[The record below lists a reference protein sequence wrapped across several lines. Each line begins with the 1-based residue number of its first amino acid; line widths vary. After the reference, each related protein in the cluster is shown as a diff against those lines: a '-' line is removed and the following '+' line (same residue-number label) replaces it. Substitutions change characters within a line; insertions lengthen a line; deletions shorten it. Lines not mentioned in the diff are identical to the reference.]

1 MAAVSRTTGVNLPLI
16 VGEGVIVGEAVV
28 GVPVRER
35 PRTGISVGV
44 LEEIA
49 VLGGFVGGLT
59 DAMIGDIV
67 GSRHGEVTGAVGIL
81 ALVEGFL
88 PEIVGLPGL

>member
-1 MAAVSRTTGVNLPLI
+1 MPLI
-16 VGEGVIVGEAVV
+16 VGDGVIVGEAVV

-59 DAMIGDIV
+59 GAMLG

>member
-1 MAAVSRTTGVNLPLI
+1 MAAVSRTTGVNLPLV

-44 LEEIA
+44 PEEIT

-59 DAMIGDIV
+59 GAMLGNIV
-67 GSRHGEVTGAVGIL
+67 RHGEVTGAVGIL